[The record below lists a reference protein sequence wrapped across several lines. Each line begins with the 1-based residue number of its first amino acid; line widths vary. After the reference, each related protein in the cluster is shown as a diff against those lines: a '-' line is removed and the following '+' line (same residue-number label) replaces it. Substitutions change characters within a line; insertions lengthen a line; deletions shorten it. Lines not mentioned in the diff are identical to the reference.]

1 MSRADDL
8 AADARRRAHE
18 LMSKTK
24 QQDAERLSA
33 RDKLRQADAAKTA
46 NSPARQ
52 NAKCKRSP
60 EAAPSTI
67 GSRARCFPTSQPL
80 QIDQG
85 SVADPGTRQASLLLL
100 LTRAVAPRFRD
111 FRQTLDRPA
120 VVGRRRRVS
129 RKAATNGAVSV
140 RRRG

>member
-46 NSPARQ
+46 RLKELRL
-52 NAKCKRSP
+52 AK
-60 EAAPSTI
+60 EAADTEAAKTAKDATKVAAKSSAKT
-67 GSRARCFPTSQPL
+67 AR
-80 QIDQG
+80 DAKRK
-85 SVADPGTRQASLLLL
+85 VQAE
-100 LTRAVAPRFRD
+100 T
-111 FRQTLDRPA
+111 
-120 VVGRRRRVS
+120 
-129 RKAATNGAVSV
+129 
-140 RRRG
+140 

>member
-46 NSPARQ
+46 RLKELRL
-52 NAKCKRSP
+52 AK
-60 EAAPSTI
+60 EAAETEA
-67 GSRARCFPTSQPL
+67 ART
-80 QIDQG
+80 
-85 SVADPGTRQASLLLL
+85 AS
-100 LTRAVAPRFRD
+100 AAPKA
-111 FRQTLDRPA
+111 PA
-120 VVGRRRRVS
+120 KPAGKTARES
-129 RKAATNGAVSV
+129 KRKAQV
-140 RRRG
+140 

>member
-46 NSPARQ
+46 RLKELRL
-52 NAKCKRSP
+52 AK
-60 EAAPSTI
+60 EAADTQ
-67 GSRARCFPTSQPL
+67 AALTAK
-80 QIDQG
+80 DATKVAAKG
-85 SVADPGTRQASLLLL
+85 SVKLAREAKRKVQAES
-100 LTRAVAPRFRD
+100 
-111 FRQTLDRPA
+111 
-120 VVGRRRRVS
+120 
-129 RKAATNGAVSV
+129 
-140 RRRG
+140 

>member
-46 NSPARQ
+46 RLKELRL
-52 NAKCKRSP
+52 AK
-60 EAAPSTI
+60 EAADTQ
-67 GSRARCFPTSQPL
+67 AALTAK
-80 QIDQG
+80 DATKVAAKG
-85 SVADPGTRQASLLLL
+85 SVKLARDAKRKVQAES
-100 LTRAVAPRFRD
+100 
-111 FRQTLDRPA
+111 
-120 VVGRRRRVS
+120 
-129 RKAATNGAVSV
+129 
-140 RRRG
+140 

>member
-46 NSPARQ
+46 RLKELRL
-52 NAKCKRSP
+52 AK
-60 EAAPSTI
+60 EAADTQAAKIAKDATKVTARESTKPVRE
-67 GSRARCFPTSQPL
+67 GK
-80 QIDQG
+80 
-85 SVADPGTRQASLLLL
+85 
-100 LTRAVAPRFRD
+100 
-111 FRQTLDRPA
+111 
-120 VVGRRRRVS
+120 
-129 RKAATNGAVSV
+129 RKAQA
-140 RRRG
+140 